1 MLRAGSFATVH
12 TRSLDEGDHLCG
24 NEPAFYPPLTE
35 TTHAMPVV
43 AITDSYRGPSLGRT
57 GNYTANAAHLWEHSR
72 CSEPHRM
79 RQLSLIVVAVTLCLT
94 CGIPCGTMSDLRGC
108 CTASGSIRQGCPFYG
123 LAVPIPKPALFLRD
137 LVLTNACSQQQ
148 CLRVPS
154 ECCDGSAQAQSPQIT
169 EQSNT
174 FRPATCA
181 STARSPSSFPGSS
194 PRSSFSRRQF

>member
-1 MLRAGSFATVH
+1 MF
-12 TRSLDEGDHLCG
+12 
-24 NEPAFYPPLTE
+24 PLALSSTQPWHSAIT
-35 TTHAMPVV
+35 TTHLSGLSVPMRRSQ
-43 AITDSYRGPSLGRT
+43 TSC
-57 GNYTANAAHLWEHSR
+57 NCSR
-72 CSEPHRM
+72 F
-79 RQLSLIVVAVTLCLT
+79 TLFS
-94 CGIPCGTMSDLRGC
+94 IPCATMSDLRGC
-108 CTASGSIRQGCPFYG
+108 CTASGSIRHGCLFYE